1 MVYWN
6 YLSVSKPPADTSSHN
21 GHAFGQNQYFTFLH
35 EFRQILA
42 QSHRMSEF
50 CWESAGMVWMYNS
63 SGLPWIPSW
72 IWMEF
77 LWTPGGITIF
87 YNDYKT
93 ISNGIPADFHWN
105 SDGIPWIPSGI
116 IPGGSGIPTTSIS
129 IPWKKVGISMEME
142 AQMAEAPIPCS
153 TEFWLSS
160 GNPVESTGTHGGE

>member
-1 MVYWN
+1 
-6 YLSVSKPPADTSSHN
+6 
-21 GHAFGQNQYFTFLH
+21 
-35 EFRQILA
+35 
-42 QSHRMSEF
+42 
-50 CWESAGMVWMYNS
+50 
-63 SGLPWIPSW
+63 
-72 IWMEF
+72 MEF

-142 AQMAEAPIPCS
+142 AEMAEAPAKCFP
-153 TEFWLSS
+153 
-160 GNPVESTGTHGGE
+160 